1 MSFDISASPTK
12 GFFVDMITRDIPLDR
27 AILDLIDN
35 SIDGAHRLVDDENF
49 DGLFVKVNFSKDSFT
64 IEDNCGG
71 IPIDIAMNQAFRFG
85 KPKDYHAP
93 DHSIG
98 RFGIGMKRA
107 LFKIGKN
114 IKVKSIHMTSE
125 FLLDLDVQ
133 NWLEEDEWDFNFTS
147 KNDDVSNDESICS
160 TSIVVENLYSNI
172 SDELNEHYFIQEMK
186 KQVSLAHSL
195 IIKKGFKVFINE
207 EEVERKKFNI
217 KYGEN
222 LKPQVVTIPFKVE
235 DGKEVSIKII
245 AGLDNRDIN
254 KGGWY
259 IFCNNRLILDAD
271 KTEITGWNTHLED
284 DKGDKVNKYH
294 PDFAFFRGY
303 VVFDSDDA
311 GLLPWTTTKTG
322 LNPDS
327 EVYKATYFEMRKI
340 LKILMIFLT
349 KRKNEDAL
357 FQKEELDS
365 NPLTTLIEEETDVLE
380 FVDIDDENNTF
391 YYNSKE
397 PEPIEKE
404 PEPEGGTITYWKP
417 KEELDLLKKYL
428 KVSTNKDVG
437 IATFDY
443 YLTLISE

>member
-1 MSFDISASPTK
+1 MSFDINASPTK

-35 SIDGAHRLVDDENF
+35 SIDGAHRLIVGDNF
-49 DGLFVKVNFSKDSFT
+49 EGLFVKITLSKDLFI

-85 KPKDYHAP
+85 KPKDYNAP

-107 LFKIGKN
+107 IFKIGKE
-114 IKVKSIHMTSE
+114 IKVNSVHENSTFS
-125 FLLDLDVQ
+125 LDLNVE
-133 NWLEEDEWDFNFTS
+133 NWLENEEWDFNFTS
-147 KNDDVSNDESICS
+147 KQKDMNNNISDCY
-160 TSIVVENLYSNI
+160 TKIVVENLYNNI
-172 SDELNEHYFIQEMK
+172 SEELEEHYFLEELK
-186 KQVSLAHSL
+186 KQISLAHSL
-195 IIKKGFKVFINE
+195 IIQKGFEILINSE
-207 EEVERKKFNI
+207 KVERKKFTI

-222 LKPQVVTIPFKVE
+222 LKPLVVTIPFKTKDDE
-235 DGKEVSIKII
+235 EVSIKII
-245 AGLDNRDIN
+245 AGLDNRDLN

-271 KTEITGWNTHLED
+271 KTEITGWNTQLEED
-284 DKGDKVNKYH
+284 REDKVNKYH
-294 PDFAFFRGY
+294 ADFAYFRGY
-303 VVFDSDDA
+303 VIFDSKDA

-322 LNPDS
+322 LNADS
-327 EVYKATYFEMRKI
+327 EVYKAAYFEMRKVLKLI
-340 LKILMIFLT
+340 LIFLSARNKQHT
-349 KRKNEDAL
+349 KFK
-357 FQKEELDS
+357 KEEIDS
-365 NPLTTLIEEETDVLE
+365 SPLTSLIEEETNVVE
-380 FVDIDDENNTF
+380 FYEITEDGKF
-391 YYNSKE
+391 YVNA
-397 PEPIEKE
+397 PEPKIVDKE

-443 YLTLISE
+443 YFTLISE